1 MADWPT
7 APVLVTGATGFTGGH
22 LARRLRH
29 LGHDVRALVR
39 RRDSAR
45 ELEAAGITV
54 VEGDVRRQADVMRAV
69 KGVRG
74 IYHLAAA
81 FRVAGQPDDLYRE
94 VNVRGTENVVAAAR
108 RHGVERLVHC
118 STIGVHG
125 DVKEI
130 PSTENSPFNP
140 GDIYQQTKLEGELVT
155 RAAIDEGL
163 PAVIVRPASIYGPGD
178 LRILKLFRAIQARR
192 FLMFGSGTTLW
203 HPVYI
208 DDLVDG
214 FLLCGE
220 REEALGRTYILADER
235 HVTLREWFAGIARA
249 VGVPRPSAVLAT
261 RGLGGRVRGG
271 LPPAAHRSAA
281 LSQAC
286 RVLRQPPRL
295 PHRQSAARVGL
306 SPEGG
311 HRGWPQADRRLAF
324 RAGAS
329 EAIPAQTERLQI
341 AAFSA
346 HRVKIAPFLTIGAD
360 LSGRRSPLLG
370 CCA

>member
-7 APVLVTGATGFTGGH
+7 APVLITGATGFTGGH

-249 VGVPRPSAVLAT
+249 VGVPPPRGRLPYWPLAV
-261 RGLGGRVRGG
+261 
-271 LPPAAHRSAA
+271 SAA
-281 LSQAC
+281 AC
-286 RVLRQPPRL
+286 EAVCRPLRIDPPLYRRRAAFFAN
-295 PHRQSAARVGL
+295 HR
-306 SPEGG
+306 
-311 HRGWPQADRRLAF
+311 AF
-324 RAGAS
+324 RIDKARRELGYHPKVGIEDGLRRTADWHFEQEHLKQFPLRRNGFRS
-329 EAIPAQTERLQI
+329 QHFPL
-341 AAFSA
+341 
-346 HRVKIAPFLTIGAD
+346 IG
-360 LSGRRSPLLG
+360 
-370 CCA
+370 